1 MRLLAPSAFS
11 REFFYTN
18 IAIFYIIFQ
27 TPIYNSE
34 SECLLVMGGFHD
46 IIHLV
51 MQWTGQDFE
60 DGGRFVF
67 DITSM
72 VKTDFRSY
80 QLVSLIVLHKDT

>member
-1 MRLLAPSAFS
+1 MQVSGSGSP
-11 REFFYTN
+11 
-18 IAIFYIIFQ
+18 
-27 TPIYNSE
+27 
-34 SECLLVMGGFHD
+34 GGFHD

-72 VKTDFRSY
+72 VKTDFASY
-80 QLVSLIVLHKDT
+80 QLVSLIVLHKDK

>member
-1 MRLLAPSAFS
+1 MKRKSLEWFQMMTSNGSLTVNLSTKLH
-11 REFFYTN
+11 FY
-18 IAIFYIIFQ
+18 
-27 TPIYNSE
+27 
-34 SECLLVMGGFHD
+34 LGGFHD

-72 VKTDFRSY
+72 VKTDFPKLPTSFTHS
-80 QLVSLIVLHKDT
+80 VT

>member
-1 MRLLAPSAFS
+1 MKGAHASVTLLILF
-11 REFFYTN
+11 T
-18 IAIFYIIFQ
+18 
-27 TPIYNSE
+27 
-34 SECLLVMGGFHD
+34 VGFHD

-72 VKTDFRSY
+72 VKTDFASY
-80 QLVSLIVLHKDT
+80 QLVSLIVLHKDK